1 MARFASEAELET
13 FLGKLDPDYG
23 QYASAVWQ
31 NGVRTA
37 HQLANADK
45 EDLVAAGVAS
55 AIHAQD
61 IRARAGPQSR
71 NSTEGEA
78 GPSKKPRTGHISETP
93 LTEHSELLVN
103 PYLCKPLPDSFLP
116 STGSQVLQWLFDFT
130 ELKVPVTPLFHQ
142 QMLTLQGPQQ
152 CLIPVL
158 EAASAVTTVTDLHGI
173 SN

>member
-1 MARFASEAELET
+1 MDEQSSFVDLWCCCRALASPQAIATHSQDLRSEHGSLC
-13 FLGKLDPDYG
+13 K
-23 QYASAVWQ
+23 
-31 NGVRTA
+31 TA

-103 PYLCKPLPDSFLP
+103 P
-116 STGSQVLQWLFDFT
+116 SQ
-130 ELKVPVTPLFHQ
+130 ER
-142 QMLTLQGPQQ
+142 
-152 CLIPVL
+152 
-158 EAASAVTTVTDLHGI
+158 
-173 SN
+173 